1 MERLDEYGRIRAAA
15 FSGGPWN
22 SPRKP
27 KFCERFGFQR
37 EKRVIPVGK
46 DL

>member
-1 MERLDEYGRIRAAA
+1 MERLDVYGGIRAAA

-27 KFCERFGFQR
+27 EFCEHFGFQWK
-37 EKRVIPVGK
+37 KRVIPVGK